1 MKKQFVGWIIS
12 KTQNQLL
19 PTSHL
24 SKLEILVLGYY
35 KCTDSP
41 IPIGKINLDSRFYMP
56 AIFFFRQRLKSTTW
70 IDLSCAYFLFCSS
83 FQLFTHLKML

>member
-24 SKLEILVLGYY
+24 SRLEILVLGYY

-41 IPIGKINLDSRFYMP
+41 IPHWENSFGFKILHACN
-56 AIFFFRQRLKSTTW
+56 FFLQAKIEINHF
-70 IDLSCAYFLFCSS
+70 D
-83 FQLFTHLKML
+83 

>member
-41 IPIGKINLDSRFYMP
+41 IPHWEN
-56 AIFFFRQRLKSTTW
+56 
-70 IDLSCAYFLFCSS
+70 
-83 FQLFTHLKML
+83 